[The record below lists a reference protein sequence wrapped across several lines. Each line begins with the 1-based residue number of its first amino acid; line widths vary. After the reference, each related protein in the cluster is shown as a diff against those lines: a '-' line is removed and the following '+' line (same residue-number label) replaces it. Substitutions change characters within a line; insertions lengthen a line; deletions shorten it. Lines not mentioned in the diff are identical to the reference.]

1 MSPIAEIKI
10 GKQIARTVKH
20 KSAHKSPKW
29 NEVKIYIYIFLPI
42 HNYNL
47 FSGI

>member
-1 MSPIAEIKI
+1 MSPIAEVKI

-29 NEVKIYIYIFLPI
+29 NEVKIINLHLPI
-42 HNYNL
+42 HNYYL